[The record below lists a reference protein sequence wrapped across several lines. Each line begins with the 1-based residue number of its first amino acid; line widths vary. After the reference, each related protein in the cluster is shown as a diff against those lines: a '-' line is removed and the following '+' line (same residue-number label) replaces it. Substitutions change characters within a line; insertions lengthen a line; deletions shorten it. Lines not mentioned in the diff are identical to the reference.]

1 MKLREGSALT
11 LMLEEVKAGLLG
23 ACSGE
28 SLDKVGRERD
38 LGAEAVVV
46 TADAAAEGVFG
57 TGWKAGGVAAEG
69 IESEPVAVTVAV
81 KAGAGGKKSVDT
93 VIAGSGHRSGPVVA
107 GMSTEGR
114 SLLKPAVI
122 AVVAL
127 GSWDMPRTAD
137 TADTADTAGIVPAAS
152 VASVAFAVIAVV
164 AVVAVAGIGNSP
176 DTGLVAAGKPGW
188 PRDTD
193 KGMGTA
199 QRSAGPVSNLW
210 EPAAAVENWRQSWR

>member
-1 MKLREGSALT
+1 MKANS
-11 LMLEEVKAGLLG
+11 LG

-28 SLDKVGRERD
+28 SLDKVGKERH
-38 LGAEAVVV
+38 LRAKAVVV
-46 TADAAAEGVFG
+46 AVI
-57 TGWKAGGVAAEG
+57 VAAE
-69 IESEPVAVTVAV
+69 
-81 KAGAGGKKSVDT
+81 GKKSVDT

-152 VASVAFAVIAVV
+152 VAFAVIAVV
-164 AVVAVAGIGNSP
+164 AVAGSIGNSP

>member
-11 LMLEEVKAGLLG
+11 LMREEVKAGLLG

-57 TGWKAGGVAAEG
+57 TGWKAGGGVAAEG

-164 AVVAVAGIGNSP
+164 AVAGSIGNSP

-199 QRSAGPVSNLW
+199 QRSAGPASNLW
-210 EPAAAVENWRQSWR
+210 GPAAVVENWRQSWR

>member
-11 LMLEEVKAGLLG
+11 LMREEVKAGLLG

-114 SLLKPAVI
+114 SLLKP
-122 AVVAL
+122 VVAL

-137 TADTADTAGIVPAAS
+137 TADTVDTAGIVPA
-152 VASVAFAVIAVV
+152 ASVAFAVIAVV
-164 AVVAVAGIGNSP
+164 AVAGSIGNSP

-193 KGMGTA
+193 KGIGTA